1 MASLAVVEHR
11 NQEATVYVGNLDP
24 ACTEDLLTELFVQ
37 VGRVQSVYMPK
48 GLSGAHNGY
57 GFVEFMDTIDAE
69 YAICIMNMIKL
80 FGRPI
85 RVSKSSLQDQPVK
98 DIGAK
103 LFVGNLDPN
112 DVDEQ
117 LIYDTFSAFGTLTK
131 PVVLAKD
138 EATQQSKGYA
148 FVSYDNFQSSDTAIE
163 CMNGQYLG
171 SRQIT
176 VLYALK
182 KDADGK
188 TTNERHGSRAE
199 RMLAEAQ
206 SRTQGRNSGV
216 LFAPNTRFAETAM
229 LNTATTPLPPPPPP
243 LPQLQV
249 GAIPPPPP
257 PPPPVNFPQPGAIPP
272 PPPPLPPAPQHVA
285 LGAMPPPPPP
295 PPLLSAPQ
303 YIGAMP
309 LPPPPP
315 PQLAQVTIP
324 PPPPPL
330 SILSAHQ
337 SMIPPPPPIPAG
349 FVPPPPP
356 PPMNVHYPSTTDS
369 FPPPPPP
376 PPSY

>member
-24 ACTEDLLTELFVQ
+24 ACTDDLLTELFVQ

-69 YAICIMNMIKL
+69 YAICVMNMIKL

-85 RVSKSSLQDQPVK
+85 RVSKSALQDQPLK
-98 DIGAK
+98 DIGAN
-103 LFVGNLDPN
+103 LFIGNLDPN

-117 LIYDTFSAFGTLTK
+117 LIYDTFSAFGTLMK

-171 SRQIT
+171 TRQIT

-188 TTNERHGSRAE
+188 TTNERHGSRSE

-206 SRTQGRNSGV
+206 SRTQGRNVGV
-216 LFAPNTRFAETAM
+216 LFAPNTRFAETSM
-229 LNTATTPLPPPPPP
+229 LPTINNLPPPPPIPPPQLHVGTIPPPPPPLTISQLGAIPPPPPP
-243 LPQLQV
+243 LPQHFAM
-249 GAIPPPPP
+249 G
-257 PPPPVNFPQPGAIPP
+257 GAIPP
-272 PPPPLPPAPQHVA
+272 PPPPLPPPQFA
-285 LGAMPPPPPP
+285 N
-295 PPLLSAPQ
+295 
-303 YIGAMP
+303 
-309 LPPPPP
+309 
-315 PQLAQVTIP
+315 VTIP
-324 PPPPPL
+324 PPPPPPL
-330 SILSAHQ
+330 PLMMSQQ
-337 SMIPPPPPIPAG
+337 SLI
-349 FVPPPPP
+349 PPPPP
-356 PPMNVHYPSTTDS
+356 PPMPPTHLSHIPTPPPLPPMNILPYTVINQ

-376 PPSY
+376 PPPSS